1 MNSAE
6 VNSVIDNLCS
16 KFGTTTAYLIPEM
29 ARYNIVQDVFIMI
42 YAIIFIVIAFLI
54 LKRGYVKYNNEVDRY
69 KNDREYASRHCSP
82 DSTDYLG
89 YWLVGGIIGAIFVV
103 VFMIVSSDLMGWI
116 ASPTAAFVQSVLR
129 SIGGK

>member
-6 VNSVIDNLCS
+6 VNSLIDSLCS

-54 LKRGYVKYNNEVDRY
+54 LKRGYVKHKKEVDRY
-69 KNDREYASRHCSP
+69 ENDREYASRHLSP
-82 DSTDYLG
+82 DWSDYFG
-89 YWLVGGIIGAIFVV
+89 YWIVGGFIGIIFVV
-103 VFMIVSSDLMGWI
+103 VFMITSSDLMGWI

-129 SIGGK
+129 SIGG